1 MKKIIMSLKMI
12 MTVCIFALMYHYS
25 QLQFSLIYNLLHYP
39 VHISAVI
46 FICLVMIVFHAMRW
60 YLLNAAQQINLS
72 LRDTLLPTYIAIA
85 YNSVLPGSVGGD
97 FYRLYFVLK
106 KFPEQKSQA
115 VLAIFVDRISGLLGV
130 FAALI
135 LSATFYIS
143 TIKSNTSLYKLY
155 LLSMSVCFIS
165 IALFMLVNWF
175 LSEKLLARI
184 TFSHRLHAVMTAW
197 LNYRNSKRVIAE
209 SILLSIGTQILL
221 LIVIYILSVAM
232 GLPILSAGIYL
243 IASIM
248 AQIANLIPATPGGI
262 GIGEAAFGN
271 VISMLSPGVAPYAT
285 VMFALRML
293 STLSYLPGVLIGAYL
308 FNARRQSIAS
318 HVPAVE

>member
-1 MKKIIMSLKMI
+1 MKKVIMSIKMI
-12 MTVCIFALMYHYS
+12 ITICIFAMMYHYS
-25 QLQFSLIYNLLHYP
+25 QLQFSLLFNLFLHP
-39 VHISAVI
+39 MQVGAVI
-46 FICLVMIVFHAMRW
+46 CICLLMIVFHAMRW
-60 YLLNAAQQINLS
+60 HRLNAAQHINLS
-72 LRDTLLPTYIAIA
+72 LSETLLPTYIGIA
-85 YNSVLPGSVGGD
+85 YNSVLPGSIGGD

-106 KFPEQKSQA
+106 KFPQQKSQA
-115 VLAIFVDRISGLLGV
+115 VLAIFVDRISGLLGI

-143 TIKSNTSLYKLY
+143 TIKTNSSLYEIY
-155 LLSMSVCFIS
+155 LLSMLVCCIS
-165 IALFMLVNWF
+165 LALFMLVNSF
-175 LSEKLLARI
+175 LSEKLLARL
-184 TFSHRLHAVMTAW
+184 TFSRQLHAIMTAW

-221 LIVIYILSVAM
+221 LMVVYILSAVM
-232 GLPILSAGIYL
+232 NLPILSAGIYL
-243 IASIM
+243 IALII
-248 AQIANLIPATPGGI
+248 AQVANLIPATPGGI

-285 VMFALRML
+285 VLFALRML

-308 FNARRQSIAS
+308 FNARQPSIAT